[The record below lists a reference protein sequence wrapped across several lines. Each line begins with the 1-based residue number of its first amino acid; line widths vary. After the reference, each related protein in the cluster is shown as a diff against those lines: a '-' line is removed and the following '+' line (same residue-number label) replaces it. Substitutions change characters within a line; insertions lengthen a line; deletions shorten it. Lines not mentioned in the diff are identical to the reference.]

1 MAEKDYT
8 ALGQAAAEGCRPER
22 EIRGRAVTAPLRAAI
37 LQLRRQRA
45 ETDGAARWLLDNRY
59 LAEREGLAALA
70 ELSNARHLRALKDGT
85 VLQHCCDDLI
95 EACDGDLTADALEQ
109 WLTGYQRVLPLTQ
122 AEHALLLFALKAAL
136 VRSLAAVYRADLPDD
151 KAAGRRFTALR
162 TLATLDLSPVL
173 ERTDVLDLRLRKD
186 PAGVYPKMDRASR
199 AHYRETLARQARRR
213 GVSETDWADQ
223 LLKRANQSPGE
234 TRHIGFALAAEEKA
248 PPSGRAYWLAVALLT
263 VLIAAALGLWT
274 HSFSCA
280 ALPFPYVAAMG
291 LEAPKA
297 VTADGVIILNSLA
310 DVLSAAANSL
320 FSILPEAN
328 KHYAEQIKM
337 ITDLRIGYEFFDI
350 PEEGN
355 DDYAPHNDLEKT
367 LFKGSD
373 KDGLKLHIAAI
384 VSEDGLNRQSLE
396 GDCILHKTINEDF
409 MNAYLTGSWSD
420 SNKNYWSFGYSE
432 KDGVPYYQYS
442 VITST
447 GSLLVS
453 DPGYSPWVHYAGDTV
468 FGSLETNFEGANTI
482 YKIIDLN
489 ADTMS
494 LRDDVGEI
502 IMTREW
508 SLF

>member
-1 MAEKDYT
+1 MKKVF
-8 ALGQAAAEGCRPER
+8 ALLIALSLVFSLSAG
-22 EIRGRAVTAPLRAAI
+22 VTAHA
-37 LQLRRQRA
+37 
-45 ETDGAARWLLDNRY
+45 D
-59 LAEREGLAALA
+59 
-70 ELSNARHLRALKDGT
+70 
-85 VLQHCCDDLI
+85 
-95 EACDGDLTADALEQ
+95 EAFDAN
-109 WLTGYQRVLPLTQ
+109 LTGAWVIDK
-122 AEHALLLFALKAAL
+122 AENIKSGDGEELEDLFNNLFF
-136 VRSLAAVYRADLPDD
+136 LPD
-151 KAAGRRFTALR
+151 G
-162 TLATLDLSPVL
+162 
-173 ERTDVLDLRLRKD
+173 
-186 PAGVYPKMDRASR
+186 
-199 AHYRETLARQARRR
+199 
-213 GVSETDWADQ
+213 
-223 LLKRANQSPGE
+223 
-234 TRHIGFALAAEEKA
+234 
-248 PPSGRAYWLAVALLT
+248 
-263 VLIAAALGLWT
+263 
-274 HSFSCA
+274 SFSCA

-420 SNKNYWSFGYSE
+420 SNKNYWSFGYGE

-489 ADTMS
+489 AETMS

-508 SLF
+508 GLF

>member
-1 MAEKDYT
+1 MKKVF
-8 ALGQAAAEGCRPER
+8 ALLIAFSLVFSLSAG
-22 EIRGRAVTAPLRAAI
+22 VTAYADEAFDANLTGAWVI
-37 LQLRRQRA
+37 DKA
-45 ETDGAARWLLDNRY
+45 ESIKSG
-59 LAEREGLAALA
+59 
-70 ELSNARHLRALKDGT
+70 
-85 VLQHCCDDLI
+85 
-95 EACDGDLTADALEQ
+95 DGDELED
-109 WLTGYQRVLPLTQ
+109 
-122 AEHALLLFALKAAL
+122 LFNNLFF
-136 VRSLAAVYRADLPDD
+136 LPD
-151 KAAGRRFTALR
+151 G
-162 TLATLDLSPVL
+162 
-173 ERTDVLDLRLRKD
+173 
-186 PAGVYPKMDRASR
+186 
-199 AHYRETLARQARRR
+199 
-213 GVSETDWADQ
+213 
-223 LLKRANQSPGE
+223 
-234 TRHIGFALAAEEKA
+234 
-248 PPSGRAYWLAVALLT
+248 
-263 VLIAAALGLWT
+263 
-274 HSFSCA
+274 SFSCA

-350 PEEGN
+350 PEEGSN
-355 DDYAPHNDLEKT
+355 DYVPRNDLEKT
-367 LFKGSD
+367 LFKASD

-420 SNKNYWSFGYSE
+420 SNKNCWSFGYGE

-489 ADTMS
+489 AETMS

>member
-1 MAEKDYT
+1 MKKVF
-8 ALGQAAAEGCRPER
+8 ALLIALSLVFSLSAG
-22 EIRGRAVTAPLRAAI
+22 VTAYA
-37 LQLRRQRA
+37 
-45 ETDGAARWLLDNRY
+45 D
-59 LAEREGLAALA
+59 
-70 ELSNARHLRALKDGT
+70 
-85 VLQHCCDDLI
+85 
-95 EACDGDLTADALEQ
+95 EAFDAN
-109 WLTGYQRVLPLTQ
+109 LTGAWVIDK
-122 AEHALLLFALKAAL
+122 AESIRSGDGEELEDLFNNLFF
-136 VRSLAAVYRADLPDD
+136 LPD
-151 KAAGRRFTALR
+151 G
-162 TLATLDLSPVL
+162 
-173 ERTDVLDLRLRKD
+173 
-186 PAGVYPKMDRASR
+186 
-199 AHYRETLARQARRR
+199 
-213 GVSETDWADQ
+213 
-223 LLKRANQSPGE
+223 
-234 TRHIGFALAAEEKA
+234 
-248 PPSGRAYWLAVALLT
+248 
-263 VLIAAALGLWT
+263 
-274 HSFSCA
+274 SFSCA

-310 DVLSAAANSL
+310 DVLSTAANSL

-420 SNKNYWSFGYSE
+420 SNKNYWSFGYGE
-432 KDGVPYYQYS
+432 KDGAPYYQYS

-489 ADTMS
+489 AETMS

-508 SLF
+508 GLF